1 MPELPH
7 LILPRAEVDLV
18 RRKRPGFGRTV
29 PRDPGQQS
37 RRIRQAVDE
46 ALTTHRQL
54 RMSIADPE
62 LIVRVRTTNL
72 IPEEEWIRAGLT
84 VLGHDDNDSVVLFS
98 NDAELTAFRARL
110 RAYSEGIP
118 DGQKNPQYSVLIGS
132 IEEQRSIE

>member
-7 LILPRAEVDLV
+7 LILPRAEVDRD

-37 RRIRQAVDE
+37 QRIRQAVDE
-46 ALTTHRQL
+46 ALAAYKQL
-54 RMSIADPE
+54 RTSITDPDQ
-62 LIVRVRTTNL
+62 IVRVRTTYL

-84 VLGHDDNDSVVLFS
+84 VLGHDKDDSVVLFS
-98 NDAELTAFRARL
+98 SDTELTDFRARL

-118 DGQKNPQYSVLIGS
+118 D
-132 IEEQRSIE
+132 